1 MRPADQLATFVQDGF
16 RAGHSAEELRGAL
29 GAAGWSEPEIDSAL
43 AGWSDHGLRLPVPRP
58 RPSLNAAE
66 AATYALL
73 FFALLSVTWNVVALA
88 FWLIEIWF
96 PEAGS
101 RSGYGMAQ
109 SIRWSIAVLVVILPL
124 FLWLQARTD
133 RAARA
138 NPGELRSPTRKKFG
152 AVTVFL
158 AALVLLADVI
168 AVVFAFLN
176 GDMTLQFLLKAVV
189 VAFVA
194 GLVIAWFRSFL
205 AEG

>member
-1 MRPADQLATFVQDGF
+1 MKPADQLATFVQDGF
-16 RAGHSAEELRGAL
+16 RAGHSAQDLRAAL
-29 GAAGWSEPEIDSAL
+29 AAAGWSEPEIDNAL
-43 AGWSDHGLRLPVPRP
+43 AGWADHGLRLPVPRP
-58 RPSLNAAE
+58 RPSVSAAE

-88 FWLIEIWF
+88 FWLVEIWV
-96 PEAGS
+96 PEADGS
-101 RSGYGMAQ
+101 TGYGTARSM
-109 SIRWSIAVLVVILPL
+109 RWSIAVLVVILPL

-133 RAARA
+133 RDARA
-138 NPGELRSPTRKKFG
+138 NPGQLRSPTRKKFG

-158 AALVLLADVI
+158 AALVLVADAI

-176 GDMTLQFLLKAVV
+176 GDMTLQFLIKAAI
-189 VAFVA
+189 VALVA

>member
-1 MRPADQLATFVQDGF
+1 MKPADQLATFVQDGF
-16 RAGHSAEELRGAL
+16 RAGHSAAELRRAL
-29 GAAGWSEPEIDSAL
+29 AAAGWSEPEIDTAL
-43 AGWSDHGLRLPVPRP
+43 AGWGDHGLRLPVPRP
-58 RPSLNAAE
+58 RPSGSTAE

-88 FWLIEIWF
+88 FWLVEIWL
-96 PEAGS
+96 PEGDDW
-101 RSGYGMAQ
+101 SGYGAARAM
-109 SIRWSIAVLVVILPL
+109 RWSIAVLVVILPL

-138 NPGELRSPTRKKFG
+138 NPGQLRSPIRKKFG

-158 AALVLLADVI
+158 AALVLLADAI

-176 GDMTLQFLLKAVV
+176 GDITAQFIAKAAI
-189 VAFVA
+189 VALVA

-205 AEG
+205 AEN

>member
-1 MRPADQLATFVQDGF
+1 MKPADQLATFVQDGF
-16 RAGHSAEELRGAL
+16 RAGHSAAELRRAL
-29 GAAGWSEPEIDSAL
+29 GAAGWSEPEIDTAL
-43 AGWSDHGLRLPVPRP
+43 AGWADHGLRLPVPRP
-58 RPSLNAAE
+58 RPSGSAAE

-88 FWLIEIWF
+88 FWLVEIWL
-96 PEAGS
+96 PEGDDW
-101 RSGYGMAQ
+101 SGYGAARAM
-109 SIRWSIAVLVVILPL
+109 RWSIAVLVVILPL

-138 NPGELRSPTRKKFG
+138 NPGQLRSPIRKKFG

-158 AALVLLADVI
+158 AALVLLADAI

-176 GDMTLQFLLKAVV
+176 GDITAQFIAKAAI
-189 VAFVA
+189 VALVA

-205 AEG
+205 AEN

>member
-1 MRPADQLATFVQDGF
+1 MKPADQIASFVQDGF
-16 RAGHSAEELRGAL
+16 RAGHSAEELRHAL
-29 GAAGWSEPEIDSAL
+29 AEAGWSGPEIDSAL
-43 AGWSDHGLRLPVPRP
+43 AGWADHGLRLPVPRP
-58 RPSLNAAE
+58 RPSVSAAE

-73 FFALLSVTWNVVALA
+73 FFALLAVTWNVVALA
-88 FWLIEIWF
+88 FSLVEIWL
-96 PEAGS
+96 PEADTM
-101 RSGYGMAQ
+101 SGYGTARAM
-109 SIRWSIAVLVVILPL
+109 RWSIAVLVVILPL

-138 NPGELRSPTRKKFG
+138 NPGQLRSPTRKNFG

-158 AALVLLADVI
+158 AALVVLADAI

-176 GDMTLQFLLKAVV
+176 GDMTLQFLIKAAI
-189 VAFVA
+189 VALVA